1 MANKNK
7 VRCIFLPIL
16 LIFVSLSM
24 GCAIGV
30 TRVRISHDPLNRV
43 ENKKE
48 GNILVN
54 QFKDV
59 RPQAKKEYIGNKRN
73 MYGMV
78 LGNIGPEEGL
88 NLNDVLTNYF
98 VEAMREAGYTVVVSK
113 ETKAPEELE
122 KVKFD
127 AMIDGE
133 IVEFWLDLYMAVWHY
148 TTTKLTAKHPDS
160 KEVLWEKVIH
170 GEEKNVLWIGATSE
184 YEKVIRQSLTKA
196 LNKAASEFASED
208 FSKAVK
214 GRGNP

>member
-1 MANKNK
+1 
-7 VRCIFLPIL
+7 
-16 LIFVSLSM
+16 
-24 GCAIGV
+24 
-30 TRVRISHDPLNRV
+30 
-43 ENKKE
+43 
-48 GNILVN
+48 
-54 QFKDV
+54 
-59 RPQAKKEYIGNKRN
+59 
-73 MYGMV
+73 MV

-98 VEAMREAGYTVVVSK
+98 VEAMQEAGYTVVFSK

-122 KVKFD
+122 KMKFD

-170 GEEKNVLWIGATSE
+170 GEEKNALWIGATSE

-208 FSKAVK
+208 FFKPVK